1 MQIYT
6 FYLTGKVS
14 PKIHGH
20 QMPVEFPDDLKLMV
34 KMSPVIKKMSQV
46 TFGNVSSD
54 ILKWLR

>member
-34 KMSPVIKKMSQV
+34 KMSPVTFSNV
-46 TFGNVSSD
+46 TGDIFIITGD
-54 ILKWLR
+54 ILE

>member
-20 QMPVEFPDDLKLMV
+20 QMPVEFPDDLKDDGQNV
-34 KMSPVIKKMSQV
+34 TCDKK
-46 TFGNVSSD
+46 NVSSD
-54 ILKWLR
+54 IWECLK